1 MLFWTS
7 LMKKKGL
14 RTLSSGTLNILS
26 VHPSLN
32 FRSNSRESNGSSII
46 RNSSYDLLMLSLS
59 VRLGS
64 LRLILPENGTQGV
77 PTSVD

>member
-14 RTLSSGTLNILS
+14 RTLSSGTFNMLS
-26 VHPSLN
+26 AHSSLN

-46 RNSSYDLLMLSLS
+46 RNSSYDLLILSLS